1 MNARLIAQ
9 LDLLDRQ
16 GRDFCSPETRSGCE
30 DIDIG
35 AETARRPQVSGGRNQ
50 SLEFL
55 DT

>member
-1 MNARLIAQ
+1 VDAGLIAQ
-9 LDLLDRQ
+9 LDLRDRQ

-35 AETARRPQVSGGRNQ
+35 AETAGRSQVSGGRDQ
-50 SLEFL
+50 SVEFL